1 MQSNAIVTN
10 VGGVQELVPS
20 NEHGIIL
27 PSADGE
33 TIASAILELNS
44 DRTRCLIMGQNINQL
59 VIDKFSWSETARLT
73 ALAMRRGAGT
83 AKPTHL
89 VNRIKKAA

>member
-1 MQSNAIVTN
+1 MQSNATN

-73 ALAMRRGAGT
+73 ALACAEAQERRNQ
-83 AKPTHL
+83 PIL
-89 VNRIKKAA
+89 